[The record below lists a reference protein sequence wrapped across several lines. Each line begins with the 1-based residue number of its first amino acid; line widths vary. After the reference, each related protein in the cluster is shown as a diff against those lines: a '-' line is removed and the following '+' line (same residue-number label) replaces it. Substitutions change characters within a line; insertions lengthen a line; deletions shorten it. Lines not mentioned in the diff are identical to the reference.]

1 MSSNFIS
8 STHPKNGCDVTVEY
22 DEDKRFVNAVY
33 CDDEDV
39 DITPAVKSQFQTDIN
54 NFVQS

>member
-22 DEDKRFVNAVY
+22 DEDQRFVNAVY
-33 CDDEDV
+33 DDDEDV
-39 DITPAVKSQFQTDIN
+39 DITPSIKSHFQADINQFVKS
-54 NFVQS
+54 